1 MEAYTD
7 TTWQTTTRCWECTS
21 RVISNLMKKRNKV
34 KPLNRKKIGL
44 KFKWLMKKVN
54 ITQITTRVGCLI
66 SRTNNEPNKDHKG
79 KLRKNV
85 KGGETT
91 LRDR

>member
-1 MEAYTD
+1 
-7 TTWQTTTRCWECTS
+7 
-21 RVISNLMKKRNKV
+21 
-34 KPLNRKKIGL
+34 
-44 KFKWLMKKVN
+44 MKKVN